1 MVDHVSVLDAFPAAD
16 SKQEVLRH
24 WHQIGGPVPVA
35 LVQAMRF
42 GHEAN
47 FMGKWADDANGN
59 LIEAD
64 FAREGLTV
72 HPACRHAEGH
82 SGTASVWVDT
92 QTRSRTIAYARTSAP
107 GFVPGDLDALN
118 LASFDLLHLDGW
130 GGEVALAVAQRVRQL
145 GGRIVLDAGS
155 WKPQMDQLI
164 PLVDLMI
171 CSQQFFTSVT
181 GCGEVDQAGPALLA
195 LGAPAVILTR
205 GAAGS
210 TFMDGSQTLHA
221 PGVSIEAVDTTGAG
235 DVFSGAMLHA
245 LAADRSWPEC
255 LRFANA
261 AAAHKCRAY
270 GNRQA
275 LPSLADLA

>member
-1 MVDHVSVLDAFPAAD
+1 
-16 SKQEVLRH
+16 
-24 WHQIGGPVPVA
+24 
-35 LVQAMRF
+35 
-42 GHEAN
+42 
-47 FMGKWADDANGN
+47 
-59 LIEAD
+59 
-64 FAREGLTV
+64 
-72 HPACRHAEGH
+72 
-82 SGTASVWVDT
+82 
-92 QTRSRTIAYARTSAP
+92 
-107 GFVPGDLDALN
+107 
-118 LASFDLLHLDGW
+118 
-130 GGEVALAVAQRVRQL
+130 
-145 GGRIVLDAGS
+145 
-155 WKPQMDQLI
+155 MDQLI